1 MKDGFGQYF
10 YENGTRYTGLFQN
23 NMKHGRGRLD
33 EEDGTYYEGN
43 VYYDWYSGL
52 FYVNNKDKYGIYFDA
67 ATDKKFM
74 HVYENGKLTSEREIM
89 DGPEEKEITSGE
101 KKIND
106 ILGKV

>member
-1 MKDGFGQYF
+1 M
-10 YENGTRYTGLFQN
+10 
-23 NMKHGRGRLD
+23 
-33 EEDGTYYEGN
+33 
-43 VYYDWYSGL
+43 
-52 FYVNNKDKYGIYFDA
+52 NNKDKYGIYFDA